1 MLRYRSRKPCA
12 DKNRGY
18 GTELAP
24 PEFHRQHP
32 AWREQAAGMRGNFA
46 ISVKTIRAA
55 IERAAR
61 IVIADFG
68 LQIGDLLALHVGWIG
83 DENIHRPVEGCPIIA
98 CHERCAGRE
107 AKRGGIVARTAERGD
122 ADI

>member
-1 MLRYRSRKPCA
+1 MLRCRSRKSRA
-12 DKNRGY
+12 GKNRGH

-46 ISVKTIRAA
+46 ISIKTIRAA

-61 IVIADFG
+61 IVVADLR
-68 LQIGDLLALHVGWIG
+68 LQAGDLLARHIGWIG
-83 DENIHRPVEGCPIIA
+83 DENIHRPFEGVPVIA
-98 CHERCAGRE
+98 RHERRTGI
-107 AKRGGIVARTAERGD
+107 KTNRGGIVALAAKRGY
-122 ADI
+122 AD

>member
-12 DKNRGY
+12 GKNRGY

-46 ISVKTIRAA
+46 ISVKTIRSA

-61 IVIADFG
+61 IIIADLR
-68 LQIGDLLALHVGWIG
+68 LQVGDLLARHVGGIG
-83 DENIHRPVEGCPIIA
+83 DENIQRSVESCPVIA
-98 CHERCAGRE
+98 RHERRTGRKI
-107 AKRGGIVARTAERGD
+107 KRGSIVA
-122 ADI
+122 